1 MNTDQGVIYVVIE
14 HFTHHLYPRAVEMTR
29 ELDAGGRLSDEE
41 IDHVLQV
48 IEDARLLRPL
58 LERHPELLKLAQGV
72 IDLYASIA
80 KRAWQ
85 NETAPGSGPSTGTK
99 PQQ

>member
-1 MNTDQGVIYVVIE
+1 MNTDQGVIYVVLE
-14 HFTHHLYPRAVEMTR
+14 HFTRHLLPRAAEMNR

-58 LERHPELLKLAQGV
+58 LERHPEHRHLAEGV

-85 NETAPGSGPSTGTK
+85 NETAPESGPAPGTAIQ
-99 PQQ
+99 P